1 MKKRN
6 EINKNNNFGEKQE
19 KICQESKWK
28 YKVAFFSVTGLKIS
42 HLKLRIMRSFQE
54 FVVKIETS

>member
-1 MKKRN
+1 MRKRN
-6 EINKNNNFGEKQE
+6 EIDKNNNFGEKQE

-42 HLKLRIMRSFQE
+42 HLKL
-54 FVVKIETS
+54 